1 MLHEVSIPDF
11 RSERGESYPE
21 VVLSYE
27 VAGPPLGSAPL
38 VLVCHALTGNST
50 VTGDEG
56 WWNKLISEEGA
67 ISPTHYTILSF
78 NIPGNAYDGREADDP
93 EAFELRDVARLFL
106 LALEALG
113 VKEVYA
119 VIGASMGGAL
129 TWQIAYLAPTL
140 AKHIFPIACDY
151 RASDW
156 LLTQTLIQKQ
166 ILAHSS
172 HPLEDAR
179 IHAMSCYRTPQSLNV
194 RFAGQR
200 DSRGTGSGQY
210 DVESWLL
217 YHGDALARRF
227 KLSAYHVMT
236 HLTSTIGV
244 CEEVE
249 ALACIRSAIHLVSID
264 SDLLFTHDRAEAT
277 YEALRALGADVSLAV
292 IHSIHGHDAFLME
305 YEQLNHIIRPYF
317 PTHA

>member
-1 MLHEVSIPDF
+1 MLHDVSIPDF

-119 VIGASMGGAL
+119 IIGASMGGAL

-140 AKHIFPIACDY
+140 ATIELRTGCSRRRLSKSRSLPTPCTRWRMHASMRC
-151 RASDW
+151 RATVRLSRSMC
-156 LLTQTLIQKQ
+156 
-166 ILAHSS
+166 A
-172 HPLEDAR
+172 
-179 IHAMSCYRTPQSLNV
+179 SLV
-194 RFAGQR
+194 SVIVGGQAR
-200 DSRGTGSGQY
+200 DSTTSRAGFSTM
-210 DVESWLL
+210 
-217 YHGDALARRF
+217 
-227 KLSAYHVMT
+227 VMPW
-236 HLTSTIGV
+236 HAAS
-244 CEEVE
+244 
-249 ALACIRSAIHLVSID
+249 SS
-264 SDLLFTHDRAEAT
+264 
-277 YEALRALGADVSLAV
+277 
-292 IHSIHGHDAFLME
+292 
-305 YEQLNHIIRPYF
+305 RP
-317 PTHA
+317 TM

>member
-106 LALEALG
+106 LGLEALG

-129 TWQIAYLAPTL
+129 TWQIAYLVPTL

-179 IHAMSCYRTPQSLNV
+179 IHAMSCYPRL
-194 RFAGQR
+194 
-200 DSRGTGSGQY
+200 SRSMCA
-210 DVESWLL
+210 S
-217 YHGDALARRF
+217 
-227 KLSAYHVMT
+227 
-236 HLTSTIGV
+236 
-244 CEEVE
+244 
-249 ALACIRSAIHLVSID
+249 LVSVIVGVQALD
-264 SDLLFTHDRAEAT
+264 STT
-277 YEALRALGADVSLAV
+277 LRVGSSTMAMPWPAAS
-292 IHSIHGHDAFLME
+292 SS
-305 YEQLNHIIRPYF
+305 RP
-317 PTHA
+317 TM